1 MKKQIIQAILY
12 SLIISCLV
20 FTEIK
25 GTNYYVATNG
35 NDNNTGT
42 NELPFATIG
51 KGATIAKAGDSVIIK
66 SGIYK
71 PLTLIQVANSGT
83 ATSPIIFKAEVKDAA
98 IIDGSNATT
107 PTTTDRLGIFT
118 ILGTTTVTQNWIVVD
133 GLRAINSTFVGF
145 YARYASNITFKNC
158 STLNTGASGI
168 IGANSNDIK
177 VLNCKIQKACL
188 FPSASVGTNECITM
202 ASVNRFEVAYN
213 TVFDRL
219 TDPSNGGEGIDA
231 KNDSKDGS
239 IHHNTV
245 YDLIRLGIY
254 IDAFQRNLSNVDV
267 YANTVYKCSKG
278 IVAAIEAGGT
288 STGVKIHDNIVY
300 DNPKGGIQVAGYLV
314 GGIMKDI
321 FVYQNTVVRCGGVM
335 GNTSFEN
342 FGIMVDADNAANSNF
357 VVRNNIVTDCPLQ
370 IKTRNQT
377 YLIVDNNLLLGPS
390 STPASGNN
398 VFGNAGTNA
407 ILADPLFED
416 ASKQN
421 FRLKTGS
428 PAIDKAVGSPL
439 STFDFYDFPRPIKGD
454 LGAIEKREL
463 VNSLGIEKKLG
474 IEDWQLYPNPTN
486 GNVTL
491 NINAQAGKMMSI
503 DIYDVLGGVVQN
515 NNFKPAQTGLNTID
529 LSISALKNG
538 IYTISITDN
547 QTYKTAKKLVVKK

>member
-1 MKKQIIQAILY
+1 MKKQVIQAILY

-158 STLNTGASGI
+158 STLNTRASGI

-254 IDAFQRNLSNVDV
+254 IDAYQRNLSNVDV

-377 YLIVDNNLLLGPS
+377 YLIVDNNLLLGPN

-428 PAIDKAVGSPL
+428 PAIDKAVGSPI
-439 STFDFYDFPRPIKGD
+439 STFDFYDFPRPLKSDI
-454 LGAIEKREL
+454 GAIEKQAAVGLFDAHNKEQSQGFK
-463 VNSLGIEKKLG
+463 VH
-474 IEDWQLYPNPTN
+474 PNPTN
-486 GNVTL
+486 GDTNVNFYAQVGKKVTIEILDL
-491 NINAQAGKMMSI
+491 NGAILQNIPYIPNQTGINA
-503 DIYDVLGGVVQN
+503 
-515 NNFKPAQTGLNTID
+515 LNLRTN
-529 LSISALKNG
+529 LLENG
-538 IYTISITDN
+538 IYIILIKDN
-547 QTYKTAKKLVVKK
+547 ENYRTAKKLVIQK